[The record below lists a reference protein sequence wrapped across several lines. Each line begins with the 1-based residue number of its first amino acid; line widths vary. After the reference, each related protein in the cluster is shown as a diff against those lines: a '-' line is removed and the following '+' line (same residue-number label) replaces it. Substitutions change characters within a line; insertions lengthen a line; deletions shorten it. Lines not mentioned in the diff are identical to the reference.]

1 MILQREIIKLSEKH
15 GVPTSTIDKDWV
27 LGHFLNAL
35 FEFQFAKDLLVFK
48 GGTCLRK
55 CYFENYRFSEDL
67 DFTLIDEKFAIDE
80 SIIKSCIKKAH
91 EISGIKFNLFS
102 LRKQIFE
109 DTDQGYEIVI
119 KFWGAN
125 HKVNQKPLPV
135 NRWQDKIKLDIVFS
149 EKVFEPT
156 AIKPIIHNYSD
167 KILIT
172 NQVNV
177 YSCNEIIVEK
187 LCSLIQRN
195 RPRDIYDLWYLAKN
209 IDIQSYTTL
218 KDLLLNKAQHKKIK
232 VERITQFINKDKFNA
247 NQLAWK
253 QSLQTQLNSNDIPDF
268 DQAYSQVHDFIAKIL
283 NS

>member
-27 LGHFLNAL
+27 LGHFLNAI
-35 FEFQFAKDLLVFK
+35 FEFQFANDLLFFK

-67 DFTLIDEKFAIDE
+67 DFTLIDEKFIINE
-80 SIIKSCIKKAH
+80 SIIKSCIKKAY
-91 EISGIKFNLFS
+91 EISGINFNLFS

-125 HKVNQKPLPV
+125 HKANQKPLPV
-135 NRWQDKIKLDIVFS
+135 NRWQDKIKLDIVFT

-156 AIKPIIHNYSD
+156 VIKTIIHNYSD

-172 NQVNV
+172 NKVNA
-177 YSCNEIIVEK
+177 YSYNEIIVEK
-187 LCSLIQRN
+187 LRSLIQRN

-209 IDIQSYTTL
+209 IDIQYFTTL
-218 KDLLLNKAQHKKIK
+218 KYLLLNKAQHKRIK
-232 VERITQFINKDKFNA
+232 VERIEQFLNKDKLNA
-247 NQLAWK
+247 NKLAWK

-268 DQAYSQVHDFIAKIL
+268 DHAYSQVHDFIAKIL